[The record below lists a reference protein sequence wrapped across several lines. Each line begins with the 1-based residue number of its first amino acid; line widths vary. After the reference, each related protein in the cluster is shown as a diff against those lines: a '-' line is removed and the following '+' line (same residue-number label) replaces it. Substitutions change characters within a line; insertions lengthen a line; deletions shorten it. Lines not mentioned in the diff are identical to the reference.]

1 MRFSFFRATMPRVMP
16 RPAGRPAPAA
26 AAFAAFVLAVLAL
39 LASGPAAMA
48 QDGYRL
54 RAGDTL
60 RIEVVEDAG
69 LNRSVLIAPDGRIT
83 LPLAGAIAAGGRT
96 VEAVQ
101 ADVAAR
107 LAGSFAA
114 PPTVFVSLERVA
126 EPRPAAGAGTPAK
139 TTVEVYVMGEGAKP
153 GRMDVERGTTL
164 LQAFAQMGGFTRF
177 AATRRIQLRRGAQTF
192 VIDYTAIERGT
203 STAGATVLQKG
214 DVILVPQRR
223 LFE

>member
-1 MRFSFFRATMPRVMP
+1 MRFSFFR
-16 RPAGRPAPAA
+16 PAA
-26 AAFAAFVLAVLAL
+26 PRLAGFPAILLTLALAVMTLVA
-39 LASGPAAMA
+39 AVPPATA

-54 RAGDTL
+54 RAGDVL

-83 LPLAGAIAAGGRT
+83 LPLAGAIVAGGRT

-101 ADVAAR
+101 ADLVAR
-107 LAGSFAA
+107 LTSSFAA
-114 PPTVFVSLERVA
+114 PPTVFVSLERLVEPR
-126 EPRPAAGAGTPAK
+126 EPRPPTPPR
-139 TTVEVYVMGEGAKP
+139 TIEVFVMGESANP
-153 GRMDVERGTTL
+153 GRIDVLENTTL
-164 LQAFAQMGGFTRF
+164 LQAFAQMGGFTEF
-177 AATRRIQLRRGAQTF
+177 AATKRIQLRRGSQTF